1 MFTYTNFVQHPD
13 FVMMSSNVGG
23 LVCQRALGVRGNYLA
38 DVSACG
44 RGLTNQGELAVTGI
58 LDRTNA

>member
-1 MFTYTNFVQHPD
+1 
-13 FVMMSSNVGG
+13 MSSNLGG
-23 LVCQRALGVRGNYLA
+23 LTCQRALGVRGNYLA

-58 LDRTNA
+58 LARTNA